1 MALSIKS
8 NEADH
13 LARELSER
21 TGETITQT
29 VVIALRERLERERTK
44 STLGIAERLK
54 RLAEDIAGLP
64 TVDGRSADAIV
75 GYDDLGLP
83 A

>member
-75 GYDDLGLP
+75 GYVDLGLP

>member
-44 STLGIAERLK
+44 ATLGLVERLQ
-54 RLAEDIAGLP
+54 RLAEDVARLP
-64 TVDGRSADAIV
+64 TLDGRSADAII
-75 GYDDLGLP
+75 GYDEHGLP